1 MTTAKEKVAVIGG
14 SSGIGLAAAQRLAA
28 EGFSVVVSARTRE
41 RVEAAVKTIG
51 AGVSGHVLDYGNR
64 QGIAAFFK
72 AMGSFDHLVLAAA
85 GPAAWG
91 AFGELKAETLEGA
104 FQSKFWGYFHSLQTA
119 LPQLRSDGSITLV
132 SGAAARAAIPGTAG
146 LAAVNGAIERM
157 GMTLARELAPRQCA
171 FARPRGH
178 PGLRRHAGGAEDGD
192 AARKRRAAAAAALR
206 PTGRHRRSRA
216 VPRARA
222 IHHRR
227 GAGRGRRRATGLT
240 GTTAS
245 RPAPSPT

>member
-1 MTTAKEKVAVIGG
+1 MATAMEKVAVIGG

-51 AGVSGHVLDYGNR
+51 AAASGHMLDYGN
-64 QGIAAFFK
+64 QQSIAAFFM

-91 AFGELKAETLEGA
+91 AFGELKSETLEGA
-104 FQSKFWGYFHSLQTA
+104 FRSKFWGYFHCLQAA

-132 SGAAARAAIPGTAG
+132 SGAAARATIPGTAG

-157 GMTLARELAPRQCA
+157 GMTLARELAPR
-171 FARPRGH
+171 RVNVLS
-178 PGLRRHAGGAEDGD
+178 PGLVDTPAYDGMSAEQKAAMLQGSAARLPLKRYGQPADIAEAVLFLVREPYITGAVLDVDGGARLG
-192 AARKRRAAAAAALR
+192 
-206 PTGRHRRSRA
+206 
-216 VPRARA
+216 
-222 IHHRR
+222 
-227 GAGRGRRRATGLT
+227 
-240 GTTAS
+240 
-245 RPAPSPT
+245 